1 MNMRNSLIVV
11 CGEGIRE
18 PGVGEFSLGFDAIT
32 VDLENILQSRY
43 EQNVKHDQFRKM
55 CYKVGHVK

>member
-32 VDLENILQSRY
+32 VDLENILQGKNIRK
-43 EQNVKHDQFRKM
+43 VMHGQFRK
-55 CYKVGHVK
+55 V